1 MNNSRHAWF
10 GVRPLHGARLAG
22 FTGPAVIALACA
34 FPAVCAA
41 HVGSDQAAHHDAMS
55 AMAAFADGF
64 VHPFTGIDH
73 WAAMLALGLWSAMTT
88 RRAALAPLIFAT
100 FMVVGA
106 MLGFMNAPVTL
117 AEPMIACSLFVLG
130 LLVAMRWQMPSWAA
144 ALMAGVFALFHGVA
158 HGVELAGPMQS
169 FSLAGMLFA
178 TLVLQFVGITLGRW
192 LPRRAP
198 WLPRLGGA
206 ALALF
211 GAVLLG
217 PFA

>member
-1 MNNSRHAWF
+1 MNTSRHAWRV
-10 GVRPLHGARLAG
+10 GM
-22 FTGPAVIALACA
+22 AVSALGLVL
-34 FPAVCAA
+34 PSLCAA
-41 HVGSDQAAHHDAMS
+41 HVGADQATHHETMS
-55 AMAAFADGF
+55 ALSALAAGF

-73 WAAMLALGLWSAMTT
+73 WAAMLALGLWSAMTA
-88 RRAALAPLIFAT
+88 RRAALAPIIFAA

-106 MLGFMNAPVTL
+106 MLGFVNAPMAVV
-117 AEPMIACSLFVLG
+117 EPMIACSLLVLG
-130 LLVAMRWQMPSWAA
+130 LLVAMRWQLPSWAA
-144 ALMAGVFALFHGVA
+144 ALMAAVFALFHGAA
-158 HGVELAGPMQS
+158 HGVELAGPTQA
-169 FSLAGMLFA
+169 FALAGMLAA
-178 TLVLQFVGITLGRW
+178 TLLLQAAGIALGRW

>member
-1 MNNSRHAWF
+1 MNISRHASLR
-10 GVRPLHGARLAG
+10 VDPIRLA
-22 FTGPAVIALACA
+22 GPAVIALACA

-41 HVGSDQAAHHDAMS
+41 HVGTDHAAHHDAMS
-55 AMAAFADGF
+55 ALAAGF

-73 WAAMLALGLWSAMTT
+73 WAAMLALGLWSAMTAK
-88 RRAALAPLIFAT
+88 RAALAPIVFAS

-106 MLGFMNAPVTL
+106 MLGVMNAPVTVV
-117 AEPMIACSLFVLG
+117 EPMIACSLFVLG
-130 LLVAMRWQMPSWAA
+130 LLVAMRWRMPAWSA
-144 ALMAGVFALFHGVA
+144 ALMAGMFALFHGAA
-158 HGVELAGPMQS
+158 HGMELAGPMQA
-169 FSLAGMLFA
+169 FSLAGMVAA
-178 TLVLQFVGITLGRW
+178 TLLLQAAGVGLGRW

-211 GAVLLG
+211 GVVLLG

>member
-1 MNNSRHAWF
+1 MNTSRHAWLDL
-10 GVRPLHGARLAG
+10 RASHAARLAA
-22 FTGPAVIALACA
+22 PAVIALACA
-34 FPAVCAA
+34 FPAVCTA
-41 HVGSDQAAHHDAMS
+41 HAGTDHAAHHEATS
-55 AMAAFADGF
+55 ALAAWGAGF

-73 WAAMLALGLWSAMTT
+73 WAAMLALGLWSAMTAK
-88 RRAALAPLIFAT
+88 RAAVAPVIFAA

-106 MLGFMNAPVTL
+106 VLGSMNAPIAAV
-117 AEPMIACSLFVLG
+117 EPMIACSVFVLG

-144 ALMAGVFALFHGVA
+144 ALLAGVFALFHGAA
-158 HGVELAGPMQS
+158 HGVELAGPMEV
-169 FSLAGMLFA
+169 FSLAGMLAA
-178 TLVLQFVGITLGRW
+178 TLLLQGVGIALGRW